1 MAEVGAAEEVAEEMV
16 GAAERA
22 WQAVGFLVALAFVLL
37 NVALA
42 WVIAYKNIL
51 HKLPLLRK
59 ILHSLFNLEM
69 KDAEPAARQ
78 PSEGV
83 PAGGGTAVAAA
94 TRRPHTE

>member
-1 MAEVGAAEEVAEEMV
+1 MADADADADDDNDGAGVGSP
-16 GAAERA
+16 AAERA
-22 WQAVGFLVALAFVLL
+22 WQAVGFLAALAFVLL

-42 WVIAYKNIL
+42 WVIAYRNIL

-69 KDAEPAARQ
+69 KDAEPAAASP

-83 PAGGGTAVAAA
+83 PAGGAA
-94 TRRPHTE
+94 TRRPHAE